1 MRAARATR
9 AAAAAAGTSA
19 GGLATGLYCPAV
31 AQVKVRS
38 LPSSPSPSLAGA
50 GDGRRC
56 RLVGSVFLAG
66 GRPNRWIWR
75 TWCLH
80 GLICLSSR
88 PICAGNNLPEAMA
101 VGAMVEDRG
110 PTTALPTAFAAAA
123 AILLLLLCP
132 PSPYSPSLPFPPE
145 AAVSA
150 RRLLSTLRLQLSWA
164 EGGTVPPAKQTASLL
179 RAHMVLNILFD
190 TFMSQFDETQI

>member
-1 MRAARATR
+1 MRPGRRQPVRAAGATR
-9 AAAAAAGTSA
+9 AAAAGGTSA
-19 GGLATGLYCPAV
+19 GGLATGLYCPAA

-66 GRPNRWIWR
+66 GGPNRRIWR
-75 TWCLH
+75 IRCLH
-80 GLICLSSR
+80 GRIRLSSH

-101 VGAMVEDRG
+101 ISAVVDDRG
-110 PTTALPTAFAAAA
+110 LLCVLSRCSASLCSVVALQPAPPAYCDRSAAAA
-123 AILLLLLCP
+123 PILLLLCP

-150 RRLLSTLRLQLSWA
+150 RRLLSTLWLQLS
-164 EGGTVPPAKQTASLL
+164 
-179 RAHMVLNILFD
+179 
-190 TFMSQFDETQI
+190 